1 MVKKFKTWAK
11 SWKNSGQIPKKLENR
26 QLELSWSGEKVSKN
40 KPWYLLVRPTLSKE
54 LQFLRIPDASP
65 RCTTTTTLEWTAE
78 EFPRVE
84 KLHHYFTTANSHVV
98 STTWHHFHYIVLYY
112 STLDL
117 SPGGRSHLTHYSGH
131 HKPGTVH
138 DLVRN
143 AGVGGLEHSPFL
155 NELHDFFPFFFFH
168 ISRKH

>member
-1 MVKKFKTWAK
+1 MNYIVLVK
-11 SWKNSGQIPKKLENR
+11 N
-26 QLELSWSGEKVSKN
+26 N
-40 KPWYLLVRPTLSKE
+40 KPKLILRTCFCVR
-54 LQFLRIPDASP
+54 
-65 RCTTTTTLEWTAE
+65 RCQKSCSFSEYRMRRRVAQPPPPWTAE

-98 STTWHHFHYIVLYY
+98 STTWHHFHWYY

-117 SPGGRSHLTHYSGH
+117 SPGGHSHVTHCSGH
-131 HKPGTVH
+131 HKPGTAL

-143 AGVGGLEHSPFL
+143 AGVGRVGGLEHSLFL
-155 NELHDFFPFFFFH
+155 NKLHDFFHFFSHFP